1 MLVDMMTLGLLKT
14 LANQSR
20 RPGVPVTMNRPLM
33 WNHQI
38 SMVRRSPDLR
48 PMVVSSIV
56 RIFASVAMVSVVVL
70 MMSIYNLN
78 HT

>member
-14 LANQSR
+14 FANQSR
-20 RPGVPVTMNRPLM
+20 RPGVPVTMNLPLM

-48 PMVVSSIV
+48 PIVVISIV
-56 RIFASVAMVSVVVL
+56 RVFASVAIVSVVVL
-70 MMSIYNLN
+70 IVSIYNLN
-78 HT
+78 HA